1 MDNAST
7 SPQNN
12 DEPQPDPG
20 GKTNYPVTDESDEP
34 EEEIVKMQ
42 YPVESE

>member
-1 MDNAST
+1 MDNALP

-20 GKTNYPVTDESDEP
+20 SKTNYPVSGESDEP
-34 EEEIVKMQ
+34 EEKIFKTE
-42 YPVESE
+42 YPVEAE